1 MPNNKTIKKRTKQ
14 TITKKKYTYTEN
26 DYNSNDGMLTYIWGP
41 PMWHYL
47 HTMSFNYP
55 VNPTRENKIQYRDF
69 ILSLQNVLPCGK
81 CRKNLKKNF
90 KKLPLKMSDM
100 KSRHTFSL
108 YIYNLHEVVN
118 KMLNKDSRLS
128 YEEVRERYE
137 HFRARCAIPYSSMV
151 DKIKDLQLVVNKKNE
166 IGCTEPLYGE
176 KSKCVLHIIPQNEVC
191 DTIQIDEKC
200 IKHKID
206 IGTS

>member
-1 MPNNKTIKKRTKQ
+1 MSKNKTFKKKSKQ
-14 TITKKKYTYTEN
+14 NITKKKYVYSEN
-26 DYNSNDGMLTYIWGP
+26 EYNSNDGMLTYVWGP

-55 VNPTRENKIQYRDF
+55 VNPTKEDKKHYMDF
-69 ILSLQNVLPCGK
+69 ILSLQHVLPCGK

-90 KKLPLKMSDM
+90 KKLPLKFSNM

-118 KMLNKDSRLS
+118 KMLNKESHLS
-128 YEEVRERYE
+128 YEDVRERYE
-137 HFRARCAIPYSSMV
+137 HFRARCAIPFSNML
-151 DKIKDLQLVVNKKNE
+151 DKIKELQTNTKKNE

-176 KSKCVLHIIPQNEVC
+176 KSKCVLHIIPQNEKC
-191 DTIQIDEKC
+191 DSIQIDEKC
-200 IKHKID
+200 IKHKIEID
-206 IGTS
+206 GSP